1 MDAKRLPNAFKN
13 NLKTHLKNDAFRVQ
27 KMQSAKSLQI
37 APKVPFGKG
46 ICAEEIRNNKPLP
59 YEAQHASGAERPGAD
74 LSCLRQYTR
83 SGPRKVRKYA
93 NLAHFWVPFA
103 SFSSLLVHCWL
114 QFARVSLPLASPL
127 GLFCFSSCLSE
138 ETTQNDF

>member
-13 NLKTHLKNDAFRVQ
+13 NLKTHLKNDVFLVR
-27 KMQSAKSLQI
+27 KMQISKSLQI

-46 ICAEEIRNNKPLP
+46 SCEEEAQNNKPLP
-59 YEAQHASGAERPGAD
+59 YESQHASGAERPGAD

-93 NLAHFWVPFA
+93 NPSHFWLPFA
-103 SFSSLLVHCWL
+103 SFSSLLVHGWFH
-114 QFARVSLPLASPL
+114 FAHVCLPLASPRAL
-127 GLFCFSSCLSE
+127 CWLSSCLSG
-138 ETTQNDF
+138 ETTENYF